1 MSKGMKLMTVLLV
14 VVVIAGGAILLL
26 GKKKDNTPST
36 TSGGNATTGSNE
48 KVAATITFDGS
59 KFSPELTSVKT
70 GDIVKVTNNSDQE
83 LFMAS
88 DPHPTHTDEP
98 ELNAG
103 EVKSHESVTVSV
115 TKVGTWGYHNHENP
129 NEHGRIKVE

>member
-1 MSKGMKLMTVLLV
+1 MSKGMKLVTALLV
-14 VVVIAGGAILLL
+14 VVVIAGGAILLT
-26 GKKKDNTPST
+26 GKKKDNPSSGST
-36 TSGGNATTGSNE
+36 GGNTGSNAS
-48 KVAATITFDGS
+48 VAATIAFDGS
-59 KFSPELTSVKT
+59 KFSPELTTIKAGST
-70 GDIVKVTNNSDQE
+70 IKVTNNSDQE